1 MVSCGMNFS
10 LSCHLVDRIKPRDHL
25 RSEMGWEEVGNLKTH
40 EFFHTIIRENILTP
54 IYRENSKNIS
64 AEEHI
69 AIGQIRQCFLTLPL
83 TESQIAL
90 WWDFVSFFFFL
101 TCFVFQRTGSTWFW
115 SSWKWGYKA
124 EGISCVWYIFPSL
137 WG

>member
-1 MVSCGMNFS
+1 M
-10 LSCHLVDRIKPRDHL
+10 
-25 RSEMGWEEVGNLKTH
+25 GNLETQ

-83 TESQIAL
+83 TELQIAL
-90 WWDFVSFFFFL
+90 MRFCFFFL
-101 TCFVFQRTGSTWFW
+101 FFLHVLFFKELVPLDSEV
-115 SSWKWGYKA
+115 A
-124 EGISCVWYIFPSL
+124 ENEVTKL
-137 WG
+137 KV